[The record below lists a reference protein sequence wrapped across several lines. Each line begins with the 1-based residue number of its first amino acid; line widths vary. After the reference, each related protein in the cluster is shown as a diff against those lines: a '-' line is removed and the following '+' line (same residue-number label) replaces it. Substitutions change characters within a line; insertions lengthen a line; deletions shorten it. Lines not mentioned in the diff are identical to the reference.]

1 MNVVCVVLNCGPMF
15 EECSRFMEEA
25 FASYKLYD
33 LTKFYNLPT
42 EIKVTNGRQETV
54 KVDTFGKYMYPLTEN
69 EKESVKIRYEIV
81 KILEAPIEKGQQVGK
96 VEIYIGKD
104 LHFSEKIFTI
114 ESVRRNSLWQKLF
127 DVFAE
132 W

>member
-1 MNVVCVVLNCGPMF
+1 MF

-33 LTKFYNLPT
+33 LTKFYNLPS
-42 EIKVTNGRQETV
+42 EIAVTNGRAESV
-54 KVDTFGKYMYPLTEN
+54 KIGTFGEYLYPLTES
-69 EKESVKIRYEIV
+69 EKESVQIKYELV
-81 KILEAPIEKGQQVGK
+81 KSLEAPIEKGQEVGK
-96 VEIYIGKD
+96 VEIYVGKD

-127 DVFAE
+127 DVLTE